1 MKSQKVFIL
10 HIQESIERI
19 ESFSKG
25 LTREKF
31 LKDELRKSA
40 ILRELEVIGEATKNL
55 SSGLTSKY
63 PDIEWRSIAGLRDK
77 LIHHYFGINF
87 ERVWKVIS
95 EDLPKLKKKIKE
107 IIDEEG
113 F

>member
-1 MKSQKVFIL
+1 M
-10 HIQESIERI
+10 
-19 ESFSKG
+19 
-25 LTREKF
+25 TREKI

-55 SSGLTSKY
+55 SSELTSKY
-63 PDIEWRSIAGLRDK
+63 PDVEWRSIAGLRDK

>member
-10 HIQESIERI
+10 HIQENIERI

-55 SSGLTSKY
+55 SSELTSKY
-63 PDIEWRSIAGLRDK
+63 PDVE
-77 LIHHYFGINF
+77 
-87 ERVWKVIS
+87 
-95 EDLPKLKKKIKE
+95 
-107 IIDEEG
+107 
-113 F
+113 